1 MSNTPYALFITRND
15 LIKQTPLQGSIDA
28 DRLIYFVR
36 TAQEKYI
43 LNLLGTV
50 LYYKLQADIL
60 AQTPFTGI
68 YEILMNDHVKPTLI
82 WATMV
87 EYLPFSGVQFKAE
100 GAVRHESEQSKAVSK
115 NEIDYLL
122 QKASDNM
129 EYYST
134 RMQNFLVAYSD
145 QIPQFLESVGNQT
158 QIYPDLTN
166 QYFSGINL

>member
-1 MSNTPYALFITRND
+1 
-15 LIKQTPLQGSIDA
+15 
-28 DRLIYFVR
+28 V
-36 TAQEKYI
+36 
-43 LNLLGTV
+43 
-50 LYYKLQADIL
+50 
-60 AQTPFTGI
+60 
-68 YEILMNDHVKPTLI
+68 
-82 WATMV
+82 V

-134 RMQNFLVAYSD
+134 RMQNFLIAYSN
-145 QIPQFLESVGNQT
+145 QIPQYLESVGNDT
-158 QIYPDLTN
+158 QIYPDMTN